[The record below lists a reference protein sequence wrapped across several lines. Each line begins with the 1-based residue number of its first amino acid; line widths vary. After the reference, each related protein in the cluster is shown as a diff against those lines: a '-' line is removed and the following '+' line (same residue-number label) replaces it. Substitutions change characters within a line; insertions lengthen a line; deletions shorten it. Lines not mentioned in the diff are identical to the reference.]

1 MDQSPNFRSDIFP
14 GGACARLW
22 LASGEQHLKPLR
34 QLPDEQNP
42 LDKTFSRA
50 ATLLGVD
57 QILTVTNCDLVFKTK
72 DVVPC
77 NIGWSDID

>member
-14 GGACARLW
+14 CGTCDRVW

-34 QLPDEQNP
+34 QLADEQNP

-50 ATLLGVD
+50 ATILGVD
-57 QILTVTNCDLVFKTK
+57 QILTVTNCDRVFKTE
-72 DVVPC
+72 
-77 NIGWSDID
+77 NNHGRA